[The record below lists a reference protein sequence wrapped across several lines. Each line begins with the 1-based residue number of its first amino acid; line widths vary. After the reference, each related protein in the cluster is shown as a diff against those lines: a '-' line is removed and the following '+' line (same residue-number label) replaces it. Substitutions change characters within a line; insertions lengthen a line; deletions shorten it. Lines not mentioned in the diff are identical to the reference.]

1 MKKQVIEKDNE
12 VILPISNSK
21 CIYDDNKNMWL
32 NEEIAQIFSTI
43 DSLSSGSIT
52 PTILNN
58 ADLNDVAN
66 IENGFFY
73 VQGCMNSPEQT
84 NTNGFLINLKTTR
97 GSFQKF
103 ISNSYS
109 YYNVYYRYAFQ
120 NEIGSQPWIKETG
133 SNVKK
138 DNSKYIVTFGDSMT
152 AQTTML
158 SYLQNEI
165 GQKICDV
172 SMGGKML
179 SNKVAGSF
187 PNVVDAIIN
196 SSTSELIDSVQK
208 TKVEKAI
215 ALDWSNVDS
224 ITIFFGT
231 NDWSNNVAIGESG
244 NTDPTTFLG
253 GLNYGL
259 QKLYQ
264 NFPHISVYI
273 IASPYRN
280 RFMSQGDGKNADNTT
295 NTLGLYLNDYVEALK
310 KEAKTLYK
318 LKVLDLLNESGI
330 NLYNC
335 DTKTTDG
342 LHVHGQYIARQI
354 GNFIR
359 NY

>member
-32 NEEIAQIFSTI
+32 NEEIAQIFSI
-43 DSLSSGSIT
+43 INSLSSGSVS

-58 ADLNDVAN
+58 PDLNNVEN

-73 VQGCMNSPEQT
+73 VQGCVNSPGES
-84 NTNGFLINLKTTR
+84 NGFLINLKTSR
-97 GSFQKF
+97 GSYQKF
-103 ISNSYS
+103 ICNSYS
-109 YYNVYYRYAFQ
+109 YYNVFYRYGFQ
-120 NEIGSQPWIKETG
+120 NVIGSQPWTKEAG
-133 SNVKK
+133 SNIKK

-152 AQTTML
+152 AQTTTL

-172 SMGGKML
+172 SMGGKMMS
-179 SNKVAGSF
+179 SNIAGSF

-196 SSTSELIDSVQK
+196 SSTSELTDSVQK

-215 ALDWSNVDS
+215 ALDWSNVDG

-244 NTDPTTFLG
+244 NIDPTTFLG

-264 NFPHISVYI
+264 NYPYISVYI

-310 KEAKTLYK
+310 NEAKTLYK
-318 LKVLDLLNESGI
+318 LKVLDLLNEGGI

-335 DTKTTDG
+335 NTKTTDG